1 MTDTRLSPPARHAQ
15 AEPAGRLPVGAGDAC
30 LWLLA
35 AGLIWLVPAWYD
47 RRAIVA
53 LVLWDSLVVVA
64 AAIDCL
70 RMPAPHDVRVE
81 RRWSG
86 ALTLGEPATITLDV
100 QVRVAP
106 VDLSLT
112 DYPPG
117 LLRAD
122 LPTLRLAVRP
132 GVPASG
138 AYVAVPRE
146 RGDAV
151 VGVVALRWTSAWR
164 LAERRGIAHL
174 DQPVRVY
181 PNREPGRREA
191 MFLVRSRQIAIEKR
205 RSRYA
210 GIGREFESLREYQ
223 PGDEQR
229 DICWTAAARRG
240 HLVTKVYQPER
251 SQAVWVLLDAGRLS
265 RARSGPHTMF
275 DHAVTGALTIAQVAM
290 ASGDK
295 VGLLAYGRGIQRRL
309 APERGNAHLRRL
321 MEALAVIRAES
332 VEADH
337 AGAAAEML
345 RVQKRRAL
353 VVWLTEIAETA
364 GVPDVIEQTAAMM
377 PRHVVVF
384 AVPRHADMVQA
395 ASEAPGSGAAM
406 YRGMAAQEALARRH
420 ALLHGVRQRGALV
433 VEASPADLGGG
444 LVTRY
449 LDVKARGLL

>member
-1 MTDTRLSPPARHAQ
+1 MIDTRLSPSPRRAR
-15 AEPAGRLPVGAGDAC
+15 AEPAGRVPVGAGDVC

-47 RRAIVA
+47 RRALAAMAAWDVLVIVA
-53 LVLWDSLVVVA
+53 VVLDF
-64 AAIDCL
+64 
-70 RMPAPHDVRVE
+70 RHMPAPEALTVQ

-86 ALTLGEPATITLDV
+86 ALTLGEPATVTIDV
-100 QVRVAP
+100 ETNGST

-117 LLRAD
+117 ALRAE
-122 LPTLRLAVRP
+122 LPALQLSVRP
-132 GVPASG
+132 GT
-138 AYVAVPRE
+138 VAAGEYLVVPRE
-146 RGDAV
+146 RGDTV
-151 VGVVALRWTSAWR
+151 MGVVALRWQSGWR
-164 LAERRGIAHL
+164 LAERRGIARL
-174 DQPVRVY
+174 DQTVRVY

-191 MFLVRSRQIAIEKR
+191 LFLVRSRQISIEKR
-205 RSRYA
+205 RARYA
-210 GIGREFESLREYQ
+210 GMGREFESLREHQ
-223 PGDEQR
+223 PGDEPR

-251 SQAVWVLLDAGRLS
+251 SQAVWILLDAGRLS
-265 RARSGPHTMF
+265 RARSGPHTLF
-275 DHAVTGALTIAQVAM
+275 DHAVTGALTIAQVVM

-295 VGLLAYGRGIQRRL
+295 VGLLAYGRAVQRRL

-321 MEALAVIRAES
+321 LEALAIVRAEN

-337 AGAAAEML
+337 AGASAEML

-364 GVPDVIEQTAAMM
+364 GVPDVIEQTTAMM

-384 AVPRHADMVQA
+384 AVPRHAEMIA
-395 ASEAPGSGAAM
+395 TASEAPTSPARM

-420 ALLHGVRQRGALV
+420 ALLAGVRQRGALV

-444 LVTRY
+444 LVNRY
-449 LDVKARGLL
+449 LEVKARGLL